1 MEVLEEVEEDT
12 VKLEEVVVG
21 GTFNGLV
28 LLMILKIE
36 VHQVVVVVQPRLC
49 LHRLVYNMQ

>member
-1 MEVLEEVEEDT
+1 VEVLEEVEEDT